1 MERINR
7 KGVSAV
13 NKPPKL
19 YFVIPCYN
27 EEEALPLTA
36 PVFRRKLSD
45 LGDRIDPE
53 SRIVLVDDGSKD
65 TTWEIIRR
73 LHEEDE
79 HFSGL
84 RLGRNRGHQNA
95 LTCGLMWAMDRCDIT
110 ISIDA
115 DLQDDIDAVDAMIE
129 KYGEGCGI
137 VCGVRASRATDT
149 FLKRTTARGY
159 YALMKLFGSDLI
171 YDHADYRLMDRPA
184 LEALSHFHGDDLFL
198 RGLVNRLGA
207 TVGTV
212 TYDRRARE
220 AGESKYTLKKMLKLA
235 MKGMECGRRKPE
247 SAPREPDPALC
258 EVLHV

>member
-1 MERINR
+1 ME
-7 KGVSAV
+7 KLPV
-13 NKPPKL
+13 L

-36 PVFRRKLSD
+36 PVFRNKLSD
-45 LGDRIDPE
+45 LEGKIAPE
-53 SRIVLVDDGSKD
+53 SRILLVDDGSGDK
-65 TTWEIIRR
+65 TWEIIRR
-73 LHEEDE
+73 LHEGDE

-95 LTCGLMWAMDRCDIT
+95 LTAGLMWARDKCDVT
-110 ISIDA
+110 VSIDA
-115 DLQDDIDAVDAMIE
+115 DLQDDIDAVDAMVE
-129 KYGEGCGI
+129 KYKAGCGI

-171 YDHADYRLMDRPA
+171 YDHADYRLMDRSA
-184 LEALSHFHGDDLFL
+184 LEALSLYHGDDLFL

-207 TVGTV
+207 KVGTV

-235 MKGMECGRRKPE
+235 LKGMECGRRKPE
-247 SAPREPDPALC
+247 TTPRPTDPTVA
-258 EVLHV
+258 EILHR

>member
-1 MERINR
+1 ME
-7 KGVSAV
+7 KLPV
-13 NKPPKL
+13 L

-45 LGDRIDPE
+45 LEGKIAPE
-53 SRIVLVDDGSKD
+53 SRILLVDDGSKD
-65 TTWEIIRR
+65 ATWAIIRK

-95 LTCGLMWAMDRCDIT
+95 LTAGLMWARERCDIT

-115 DLQDDIDAVDAMIE
+115 DLQDDIDAADAMVE
-129 KYGEGCGI
+129 KYKEGCGI

-171 YDHADYRLMDRPA
+171 YDHAD
-184 LEALSHFHGDDLFL
+184 
-198 RGLVNRLGA
+198 
-207 TVGTV
+207 
-212 TYDRRARE
+212 
-220 AGESKYTLKKMLKLA
+220 
-235 MKGMECGRRKPE
+235 
-247 SAPREPDPALC
+247 
-258 EVLHV
+258 

>member
-1 MERINR
+1 MGKLPI
-7 KGVSAV
+7 
-13 NKPPKL
+13 L

-36 PVFRRKLSD
+36 PVFRKKLSD
-45 LGDRIDPE
+45 LEGRIAPE
-53 SRIVLVDDGSKD
+53 SRILLVDDGSKD
-65 TTWEIIRR
+65 TTWEIIRK
-73 LHEEDE
+73 LHEEDG

-95 LTCGLMWAMDRCDIT
+95 LTAGLMWARDKCDIT
-110 ISIDA
+110 VSIDA
-115 DLQDDIDAVDAMIE
+115 DLQDDIDAVDAMVE
-129 KYGEGCGI
+129 KYEEGCGI

-171 YDHADYRLMDRPA
+171 YDHADYRLMDRA
-184 LEALSHFHGDDLFL
+184 SLEALSLYHGDDLFL

-207 TVGTV
+207 KVGTV

-235 MKGMECGRRKPE
+235 LKGMECGRRKPE
-247 SAPREPDPALC
+247 TVFRPPDPAVA
-258 EVLHV
+258 EILHQ

>member
-1 MERINR
+1 ME
-7 KGVSAV
+7 KLPV
-13 NKPPKL
+13 L

-36 PVFRRKLSD
+36 PVFRKKLSA
-45 LGDRIDPE
+45 LEGKIAPE
-53 SRIVLVDDGSKD
+53 SRILLVDDGSAD
-65 TTWEIIRR
+65 ATWEIIRR

-79 HFSGL
+79 RFSGL

-95 LTCGLMWAMDRCDIT
+95 LTAGLMWARDKCDIT
-110 ISIDA
+110 VSIDA
-115 DLQDDIDAVDAMIE
+115 DLQDDIDAVDAMVE
-129 KYGEGCGI
+129 KYKAGCGI

-171 YDHADYRLMDRPA
+171 YDHADYRLMDRAA
-184 LEALSHFHGDDLFL
+184 LEALSLYHGDDLFL

-207 TVGTV
+207 KVGTV

-235 MKGMECGRRKPE
+235 LKGMESGRRKPE
-247 SAPREPDPALC
+247 TTPRPTDPSVA
-258 EVLHV
+258 EILHR